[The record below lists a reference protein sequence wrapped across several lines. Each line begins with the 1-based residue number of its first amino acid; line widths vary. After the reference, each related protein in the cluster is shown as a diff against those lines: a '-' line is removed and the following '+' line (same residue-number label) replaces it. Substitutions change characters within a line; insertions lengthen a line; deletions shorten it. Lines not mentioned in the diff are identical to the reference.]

1 MHPQRLCRKNHNLC
15 RCISL
20 FLISGWFVK
29 KVEFNVLFG
38 ITAVIPLDSY
48 SIINNLTMFGRSFR
62 STFTKLSSD
71 AKKMA
76 SKTASRFKHKGSIS
90 EIPDES

>member
-1 MHPQRLCRKNHNLC
+1 
-15 RCISL
+15 
-20 FLISGWFVK
+20 
-29 KVEFNVLFG
+29 
-38 ITAVIPLDSY
+38 
-48 SIINNLTMFGRSFR
+48 MFGRSLR

-90 EIPDES
+90 EIPDESYCFGVLFDVSSWEEHITKLRTNYEETLSLVGAVLFWIIDRNIVWDCL